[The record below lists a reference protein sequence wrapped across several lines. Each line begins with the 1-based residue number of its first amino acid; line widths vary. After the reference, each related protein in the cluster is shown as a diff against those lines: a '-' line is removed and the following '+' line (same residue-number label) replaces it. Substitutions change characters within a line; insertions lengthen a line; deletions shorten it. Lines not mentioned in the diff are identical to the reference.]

1 MIFFKKRYR
10 KLLIGLLVS
19 TLLLPVSLF
28 AQSDDDGVANHLLA
42 DSLYLED
49 NLELASKKISPW
61 SLNTSV
67 GTSMA
72 FMPGYGGGSSFFAA
86 PHLDFSATKRLTLH
100 GGMVAS
106 YGVPIYN
113 SPDTEFGKIASYA
126 NLSAFVAASY
136 RLTNDLVVYGTG
148 MKSMMSSDMPGF
160 NSGSALD
167 DISFGAAYT
176 IGNFTI
182 GASFHSGPT
191 NRYNRS
197 PFNTGSGFY
206 PSPIFW

>member
-1 MIFFKKRYR
+1 MIFFKKAHRIFLFGLVLSA
-10 KLLIGLLVS
+10 LLS
-19 TLLLPVSLF
+19 VSLF
-28 AQSDDDGVANHLLA
+28 AQSEDDGVAMRLMA

-49 NLELASKKISPW
+49 NLELAGKKISPW
-61 SLNTSV
+61 NLNTTV
-67 GTSMA
+67 GTSVA
-72 FMPGYGGGSSFFAA
+72 FTPGYGAGSSFYAA

-100 GGMVAS
+100 GGFVAS
-106 YGVPIYN
+106 YGSPIYS
-113 SPDTEFGKIASYA
+113 SPESEFGKMASYA

-136 RLTNDLVVYGTG
+136 RLTDDLVVYGTG

-167 DISFGAAYT
+167 DISFGAAYS

-191 NRYNRS
+191 NKYNRS